1 MQQLYALAD
10 PTPLGQAH
18 HSAEPKAKLK
28 FGKTGCCV
36 HRATVKILSS
46 WCRLPEPHQN
56 IHMLLSPLLSQ
67 LTTNA
72 SMHWAFTHKIKCN
85 HDCTVGLHNF
95 YFSYLVFLFVCF
107 LWIKLLPK
115 YPHASFSSPLLALK
129 NASMNCT
136 GHSCTIKCNYEFA
149 GMSEKLVGTNFCI
162 VYYL

>member
-1 MQQLYALAD
+1 MLLSPLLSLHYKRKHALGTHAQD
-10 PTPLGQAH
+10 QVQPWLRRDLSTVVWHNFDVWYLMFVCLF
-18 HSAEPKAKLK
+18 AK
-28 FGKTGCCV
+28 
-36 HRATVKILSS
+36 
-46 WCRLPEPHQN
+46 N

-95 YFSYLVFLFVCF
+95 YLSYLVFLFVCF